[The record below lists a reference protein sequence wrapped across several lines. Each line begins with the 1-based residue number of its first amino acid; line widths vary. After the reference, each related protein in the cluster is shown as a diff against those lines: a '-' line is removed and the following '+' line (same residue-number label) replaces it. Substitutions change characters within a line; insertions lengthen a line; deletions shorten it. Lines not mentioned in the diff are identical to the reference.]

1 MATASPA
8 GLDLFLTNFRTQ
20 VDSGFG
26 LISGDVQS
34 VLATLVVISIVTTA
48 ILWAIDENQNVLAS
62 LVRKVLLIGFF
73 AWLVSQWHTLSQ
85 TVVDGF
91 AALGL
96 KAGGGAMNLGD
107 FLNSPSKIVM
117 KGIEVCIALFDYIQ
131 KLAPGPVEFFAH
143 IAAILMALI
152 ACIGV
157 LIAFVLLAIEVTV
170 VVIEFHIVTLIAFVT
185 IPFGIL
191 TQTSFLSER
200 AIGYVASVGIKLMAL
215 AIVIS
220 IGANIFNA
228 YTVSPDPTIY
238 EEVGLLLSAV
248 VLLMLALKIPAIA
261 GALISGGPQLNAG
274 SAVMGAAGVAAGVAG
289 VGLAA
294 RMAGGAVAAGAQ
306 RVTAARAAAG
316 AISGGGPSGS
326 PGSPGAPGG
335 PGAPGPAGPA
345 PSSPAGGLAR
355 APVSGASAQ
364 NRASNSSA
372 SNWAPTADAVA
383 ADAAADQPPQPSPA
397 QTVARARA
405 RTGGGW
411 GAAARGAAVT
421 AATASEGAG
430 PGMAATP
437 APRDESQT

>member
-228 YTVSPDPTIY
+228 YTVSTDPTIY

-316 AISGGGPSGS
+316 AIPAGGSSGS
-326 PGSPGAPGG
+326 PGG
-335 PGAPGPAGPA
+335 PGSPGPAGPA
-345 PSSPAGGLAR
+345 PSSPAGGSAR
-355 APVSGASAQ
+355 APAPGASAQ
-364 NRASNSSA
+364 NRASNPSA
-372 SNWAPTADAVA
+372 SNWSPTADAVA
-383 ADAAADQPPQPSPA
+383 ADAVADQPPQPSPA

-405 RTGGGW
+405 RTGRGW

-437 APRDESQT
+437 APPRDESQT

>member
-8 GLDLFLTNFRTQ
+8 GLDLFLNNFRTQ

-34 VLATLVVISIVTTA
+34 VLATLVVISIVVTA

-73 AWLVSQWHTLSQ
+73 AWLVTQWHTLSQ

-96 KAGGGAMNLGD
+96 KAGGGAMSLGD

-185 IPFGIL
+185 VPFGIL

-220 IGANIFNA
+220 IGANIFNT
-228 YTVSPDPTIY
+228 YTVSTDPTIY

-326 PGSPGAPGG
+326 PGAPGG

-345 PSSPAGGLAR
+345 PSSPDGGSAR
-355 APVSGASAQ
+355 APGSGASAQ
-364 NRASNSSA
+364 NRISSPSA
-372 SNWAPTADAVA
+372 FNWAPAGDT
-383 ADAAADQPPQPSPA
+383 AAADETVVQVPQPSPS

-411 GAAARGAAVT
+411 SAAARGAAVT
-421 AATASEGAG
+421 AATASEGQG

-437 APRDESQT
+437 APPRDEPQA